1 MGRATCMGATGNAE
15 VPAGFAALKLPEGIR
30 CGGSI
35 AMNATSSGLDVLKAA
50 RDAWRRAFGVTA
62 GALGAKDGVDAV
74 GAEASHGAVAAAGR
88 GGAM

>member
-1 MGRATCMGATGNAE
+1 
-15 VPAGFAALKLPEGIR
+15 
-30 CGGSI
+30 
-35 AMNATSSGLDVLKAA
+35 MNATSSGLDVLKAA